1 VELMLPGSLPGAAT
15 PDLESNLMW
24 LSG

>member
-1 VELMLPGSLPGAAT
+1 VELMLPASLPGAAT